1 MSEQVNMN
9 FESNQPRKPE
19 RRSKMG
25 SIVFAVVLFIIGGM
39 IGSFFSIY
47 WIAGNPSILP
57 DSPIKVVSLDYSQ
70 STNSPIVTNPGE
82 QGDNGIVLSRD
93 PIVTVAASVSQSVVK
108 IKILQS
114 SNRGYITVGS
124 GSGFVVSEDGYIVTN
139 NHVVEKADQLLVS
152 FKNGEEYDAQL
163 IGTDNISDI
172 ALLKI
177 DETELQYLEFEDSE
191 HVRVGE
197 SVIAVGNPFGY
208 EYTVTSGVVSAVQR
222 EIVIPEQSSQ
232 SNPFEGTPFDGIP
245 YGIPNQ
251 QQQPKANIP
260 MVGIVQTDAAINPGN
275 SGGPL
280 VNMEG
285 KVVGVN
291 FLIDAQGQGLGFAI
305 NSNTVK
311 KVINDLKKFGNVGW
325 ASLGVVILENS
336 TEVAYQ
342 LKLRTYKGVVVMEVP
357 VGKAR
362 NAGVEKNDVI
372 IGIDGKKFYS
382 PQELITYIRSK
393 NPGDEIELM
402 IDRNGKNIK
411 ISTELDVLEK

>member
-1 MSEQVNMN
+1 MSEQVNTN
-9 FESNQPRKPE
+9 FESNQPRKQE

-25 SIVFAVVLFIIGGM
+25 TIVFAVVLFIIGGM

-57 DSPIKVVSLDYSQ
+57 KSPIKIVSLDQSQ
-70 STNSPIVTNPGE
+70 STNSPVVTNPGE
-82 QGDNGIVLSRD
+82 QGDNKIVLSRD

-108 IKILQS
+108 IKILRS
-114 SNRGYITVGS
+114 SNRGYITAGS

-139 NHVVEKADQLLVS
+139 NHVVEQADQLLVS
-152 FKNGEEYDAQL
+152 FKNGEEYEAQL

-177 DETELQYLEFEDSE
+177 DETNLQYLEFEDSE

-232 SNPFEGTPFDGIP
+232 SNMPF
-245 YGIPNQ
+245 GIPNQ
-251 QQQPKANIP
+251 QQQQTKANIP

-325 ASLGVVILENS
+325 ASLGVIILENS

-342 LKLRTYKGVVVMEVP
+342 LKLKTDKGVVVMEVP

-362 NAGVEKNDVI
+362 DAGVEKNDVI
-372 IGIDGKKFYS
+372 VGIDGKKFYS

-393 NPGDEIELM
+393 NPSDEIELM
-402 IDRNGKNIK
+402 IDRNGKK
-411 ISTELDVLEK
+411 ITIATELDVLKK